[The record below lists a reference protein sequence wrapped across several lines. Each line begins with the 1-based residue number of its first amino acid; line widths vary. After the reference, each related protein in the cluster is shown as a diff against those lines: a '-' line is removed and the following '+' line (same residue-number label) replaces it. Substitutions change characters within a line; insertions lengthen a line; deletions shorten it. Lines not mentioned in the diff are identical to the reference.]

1 MPSIADSLIQGLLQ
15 LWYLPLILI
24 ALGLIKIYFLRL
36 EKKFKQKRKMENHL
50 KEVETR
56 RENELKKIQ
65 TKNQNIQDRK
75 KQQREFYIKN
85 EEKGINFELLA
96 GRKFEELGYKVEYHG
111 LEKGRFDAGI
121 DLICTKENE
130 ILLLQCKNYN
140 KPKSIT
146 HEHIKI
152 FHSNAMKYIKTNNLD
167 ERNTKLKYVIPNK
180 EVLDISAI
188 KVLMN
193 DFYNCK
199 YVVV

>member
-1 MPSIADSLIQGLLQ
+1 MPNITDSLIQGLLQ
-15 LWYLPLILI
+15 LWYLPLLLI
-24 ALGLIKIYFLRL
+24 AFGLFKIYFLRL

-50 KEVETR
+50 KEVEIR
-56 RENELKKIQ
+56 RENKLKEM
-65 TKNQNIQDRK
+65 QD
-75 KQQREFYIKN
+75 KQQNKEESRKRQRDFYIKN
-85 EEKGINFELLA
+85 EEKGINLELLT
-96 GRKFEELGYKVEYHG
+96 GRKFEELGYKVEYNG
-111 LEKGRFDAGI
+111 LEKGKLDAGI

-130 ILLLQCKNYN
+130 ILLLQCKNYS

>member
-1 MPSIADSLIQGLLQ
+1 MPNITDSLIQGLLQ
-15 LWYLPLILI
+15 LWYLPLLLI
-24 ALGLIKIYFLRL
+24 AFGLFKIYFLRL

-50 KEVETR
+50 KEVEIR
-56 RENELKKIQ
+56 RENKLKEM
-65 TKNQNIQDRK
+65 QD
-75 KQQREFYIKN
+75 KQQNKEESRKRQRDFYIKN
-85 EEKGINFELLA
+85 EEKGINLELLT
-96 GRKFEELGYKVEYHG
+96 GRKFEELGYKVIYNG
-111 LEKGRFDAGI
+111 LEKGRLDAGI

-130 ILLLQCKNYN
+130 ILLLQCKNYS

>member
-1 MPSIADSLIQGLLQ
+1 MPSIADNLIQGLLQ
-15 LWYLPLILI
+15 LWYLLIILI
-24 ALGLIKIYFLRL
+24 VFLGIKIFLLRL
-36 EKKFKQKRKMENHL
+36 EKKFKQKRNMNNHI
-50 KEVETR
+50 KEVESR
-56 RENELKKIQ
+56 RENKLKEMLDKQ
-65 TKNQNIQDRK
+65 HNGEERK
-75 KQQREFYIKN
+75 KRQRDFYIKN
-85 EEKGINFELLA
+85 EEKGINLELLT
-96 GRKFEELGYKVEYHG
+96 GRKFEELGYKVEYNG
-111 LEKGRFDAGI
+111 LEKGKLDAGI

-130 ILLLQCKNYN
+130 ILLLQCKNYS

>member
-1 MPSIADSLIQGLLQ
+1 MIKEF
-15 LWYLPLILI
+15 IL
-24 ALGLIKIYFLRL
+24 KF
-36 EKKFKQKRKMENHL
+36 EKDLKQQ
-50 KEVETR
+50 
-56 RENELKKIQ
+56 KKIKRQ
-65 TKNQNIQDRK
+65 EQNSQNWKSRQK
-75 KQQREFYIKN
+75 EFYRKN
-85 EEKGINFELLA
+85 EEKGINLELLT

-111 LEKGRFDAGI
+111 LEKGRLDGGI

-130 ILLLQCKNYN
+130 ILLLQCKNYS

-199 YVVV
+199 YLVV